1 MLIKYDHLTDLPV
14 FTKSGVKLGKIFD
27 LEIDIDSHAVFQY
40 IVRTSFVSRTSY
52 LIKPAQVLSI
62 DEKRLVVDDG
72 VMKEVKKE
80 VQRGLSPGMQPQPMI
95 ETILPSE
102 RE

>member
-40 IVRTSFVSRTSY
+40 IVRTSFVSRISY

-72 VMKEVKKE
+72 VIKETKE
-80 VQRGLSPGMQPQPMI
+80 EARRGLPQGLQAQSMI